1 MLVHGFDS
9 HPDIWRGTERVLRE
23 AGRTSVLIHWRPPV
37 PGARSRETAVSVL
50 LPAIGD
56 GLEAAGYPRDAPF
69 DVVTHSMGGLLM
81 RLLLEH
87 TDLHGDPTLPARV
100 GSLAMLSPPHQGA
113 RTGIAGIACG
123 TYRDPLW
130 RDIVCDLKAGSALLE
145 RLGSTKPEGV
155 PTRYLS
161 IGVATGAPFIP
172 VPLYDGDGDGRPAGH
187 DNAVMAESGALP
199 GEGSAFVIWRGWDR
213 HDHFS
218 ASCFRDREPVG
229 PGLRGPGRRADPGEG
244 QGEGWG
250 RLQRGEQE
258 RLACGSRLR
267 VTATE
272 DRYTPA
278 MTDVVLR
285 RLGHGDEA
293 PSPPLLARASGARPV
308 PTRLGRPPRHRP
320 CRQAAGT
327 CSGRF
332 CGDRLTGVFLQS
344 QTLLIASASDEA
356 VAAFALHVAAT
367 LEDEPVTE
375 VLGPAGMVEPFFAA
389 FSIASAD
396 RASGSPLPPRS
407 PAPRAARRGPRCP
420 AGA

>member
-1 MLVHGFDS
+1 MSCAPYRTAFAGRVVLLAAVLCTLGAGPVEPPVVLVHGFDS

-23 AGRTSVLIHWRPPV
+23 AGRTSVLIHWRPAV
-37 PGARSRETAVSVL
+37 PGARSPETAVSVL

-87 TDLHGDPTLPARV
+87 TELHGDLTLPARV

-199 GEGSAFVIWRGWDR
+199 GEGSSFVIWRGWDR
-213 HDHFS
+213 HDHFN
-218 ASCFRDREPVG
+218 ASCSGTVNQWVLEFVV
-229 PGLRGPGRRADPGEG
+229 RGVVP
-244 QGEGWG
+244 
-250 RLQRGEQE
+250 
-258 RLACGSRLR
+258 
-267 VTATE
+267 
-272 DRYTPA
+272 TPA
-278 MTDVVLR
+278 KGRVR
-285 RLGHGDEA
+285 GGDA
-293 PSPPLLARASGARPV
+293 
-308 PTRLGRPPRHRP
+308 
-320 CRQAAGT
+320 CK
-327 CSGRF
+327 
-332 CGDRLTGVFLQS
+332 GVS
-344 QTLLIASASDEA
+344 KS
-356 VAAFALHVAAT
+356 VW
-367 LEDEPVTE
+367 
-375 VLGPAGMVEPFFAA
+375 
-389 FSIASAD
+389 
-396 RASGSPLPPRS
+396 
-407 PAPRAARRGPRCP
+407 RAAHGYE
-420 AGA
+420 